1 MTQAHLRFRL
11 LGPFGVEGEL
21 AAPVP
26 VGKARRALAV
36 LAEQVG
42 DFVSVNTLVEA
53 LWDADPPERADRN
66 IAALISRLRRALG
79 RERIDG
85 GVAGYRLVRDASSV
99 DLRDAIELVETAEQE
114 LRYGNFALASSGAE
128 QAAKLLAA
136 DVPMAGERDD
146 PWVQQLRRTVSR
158 WLARARI
165 CWAGA
170 ALELGLPDVTVEEAS
185 AVLRADPL
193 DEQACRLVIRGHQR
207 AGRSGAAL
215 VAYRQLQLA
224 MSEQLGSDPSPAT
237 QAAYLAVLRSENP
250 RARSRGEHGAGQPE
264 RDRLVGRGLELATL
278 RTLWFGAV
286 AGQPALAVVTGEAGI
301 GKSALVER
309 CTDEPRRTG
318 ALVVT
323 VTCFE
328 AERSLY
334 LQPLV
339 QAVRT
344 VVRTIRPADVREL
357 AGSRLGTLTQLVPEL
372 SDAIGSVEYTR
383 ASPELEHGRALDAL
397 AGFFIRLSARQ
408 PLLLAVEDVHHGGW
422 STVEA
427 LHFLA
432 GRWSGSRLMVVV
444 TERSSED
451 KPVTGAL
458 RDVADSWL
466 KLGPLAAGEVA
477 TLAERAGLTERTE
490 RLYSWTGGSPLLV
503 TELLRHS
510 ATSAGG
516 WPPGA
521 PTGDA
526 RKTES
531 AKLELVVPGSVHEA
545 IAERISHA
553 GELTAELL
561 SQGAVLGTAFT
572 LDAVAELSG
581 IDVEDCARRAG
592 RALRAGLL
600 VARGATF
607 RFPNDIVRQVAY
619 EAAPEPVRTSRH
631 RRAAK
636 LLVDRPEA
644 AARHL
649 ASAGDWPEAARAW
662 MAAAQTAHV
671 AFANTEAVELLD
683 HAVEA
688 ARAAGESHLLV
699 EVLLRRGRAHTDLG
713 HPDAARADHE
723 AALELARADGDPE
736 LEARALEQLGWTAL
750 YARDAMHA
758 VDFAEQA
765 TELAESAAAAPG
777 ALPSAML
784 LLGRVRHWDGEY
796 AGAEAAY
803 DRVLATA
810 TGDTADATT
819 AMALAYRGA
828 LLQHQDRFAEARSVL
843 ARAAVLCRRTGE
855 FRPMLQ
861 TLFFTALARGDCGD
875 FGGALRA
882 LETARKLIDAEKVG
896 FYRAGIE
903 TTTSWLW
910 QEIGQVDRAREHAE
924 YAVELARRGGGA
936 LELEQELHALLA
948 VADCDLLLGREESA
962 GASVAAAVPMLERS
976 LPFKPRAEMRL
987 LEMQSRWQPEVAE
1000 RLLDHARR
1008 FSSRKYE
1015 ALALRAL
1022 GHPQDAAA
1030 IATTTES
1037 DLLIGQLGTPAQRRA
1052 AANRIAAG
1060 LPVELRESFVVAGRL
1075 SVDPPKTH

>member
-26 VGKARRALAV
+26 VGKARRVLAV

-42 DFVSVNTLVEA
+42 DFVPVNTLVEA
-53 LWDADPPERADRN
+53 VWDADPPERADRN

-79 RERIDG
+79 RDRIDG
-85 GVAGYRLVRDASSV
+85 GVAGYRLVGDELSV
-99 DLRDAIELVETAEQE
+99 DLREAIELVETAERE
-114 LRYGNFALASSGAE
+114 LRYGNFALAASGAE
-128 QAAKLLAA
+128 QAAKQLAA
-136 DVPMAGERDD
+136 DVALAGERDD
-146 PWVQQLRRTVSR
+146 PWVQQLRRTVAR

-185 AVLRADPL
+185 SVLRVDPL
-193 DEQACRLVIRGHQR
+193 DEQACRLVIRGNQR

-237 QAAYLAVLRSENP
+237 QAVYLAVLRSENP
-250 RARSRGEHGAGQPE
+250 RVRARGGAVAEQPE
-264 RDRLVGRGLELATL
+264 RDRLIGRGLELATL

-318 ALVVT
+318 ALVIT

-344 VVRTIRPADVREL
+344 IARTVRPAELREL
-357 AGSRLGTLTQLVPEL
+357 AGSRLGTLAQLVPEL
-372 SDAIGSVEYTR
+372 SDTIGAIDY
-383 ASPELEHGRALDAL
+383 AKANPELEHGRALDAL

-432 GRWSGSRLMVVV
+432 QRWSGSRMMVVV

-451 KPVTGAL
+451 RPVTGVL

-477 TLAERAGLTERTE
+477 TLAERAGLTERTD

-510 ATSAGG
+510 ANS
-516 WPPGA
+516 
-521 PTGDA
+521 
-526 RKTES
+526 S
-531 AKLELVVPGSVHEA
+531 SLVVPGSVHEA

-581 IDVEDCARRAG
+581 IDVEDCARRSG

-619 EAAPEPVRTSRH
+619 ESAPEPVRTSRH

-636 LLVDRPEA
+636 LLADRPEA

-671 AFANTEAVELLD
+671 AFANTEAVEILG

-688 ARAAGESHLLV
+688 SRSAEDSPLLV

-713 HPDAARADHE
+713 HPDPARADLE
-723 AALELARADGDPE
+723 AALELARAEGDSE

-803 DRVLATA
+803 DRVLATSTA
-810 TGDTADATT
+810 DTADATT

-861 TLFFTALARGDCGD
+861 TLFFTALARGDSGD

-910 QEIGQVDRAREHAE
+910 QELGEVHRAREHAE

-987 LEMQSRWQPEVAE
+987 LEMQSRWDPQIAE
-1000 RLLDHARR
+1000 KLLDQARR

-1015 ALALRAL
+1015 ALALRTL
-1022 GHPQDAAA
+1022 GHPEDAAA
-1030 IATTTES
+1030 IAETTAS
-1037 DLLIGQLGTPAQRRA
+1037 DLLIGQLGAPSARRDA
-1052 AANRIAAG
+1052 TDRIAAS
-1060 LPVELRESFVVAGRL
+1060 LPAELRESFVTTGRL
-1075 SVDPPKTH
+1075 LTPRPRTH